1 MTMDKLDKS
10 RLIVVLGMHRSG
22 TSAITKS
29 LELLGVGLGDDL
41 HPPGFDN
48 PKGFWEDREC
58 IDINDKLLSHFGS
71 AYDRLGL
78 AWDEIQTD
86 SRVSELRLRAVQLIS
101 RKLREN
107 DGLWGFKDPRTCR
120 LLAFWSE
127 VFSALNC
134 KISFVMAV
142 RNPAS
147 VVASLAARSNM
158 PAEKAYFLWLQ
169 HVLPA
174 LNFTK
179 DAQSVVVDYDEL
191 LESPYSQVVRIS
203 TKLELPLPDY
213 ESALVRDFE
222 NNFLESDLRHTNFT
236 EAQLSLDS
244 RAPRMV
250 IATYNLLHRLA
261 KDQESLESACVQNAL
276 DELNVRLREI
286 SPTCDYI
293 NYLEDDRMRLWQAI
307 ADHDGQLA
315 NLKKSVADRE
325 SRIAILQHSLL
336 ECESGINNLKRSLI
350 EKDKKINELHHFVEL
365 TNSLG
370 EKLRSSE
377 LKITEIF
384 ASTSWKVSEPLRA
397 LSRLLRK
404 LKKTSVVPLGVGC
417 SVQQIAESESSLSA
431 SGFDA
436 EFYRKAYP
444 DICGLDPFVHYL
456 KYGKNEGRI
465 PYAPDLI
472 MNGDLTNLDRSKDTI
487 LIVSHEASRTGAP
500 ILALNIAQH
509 LKGKYNVIALLLG
522 GGGLLTDFQE
532 CCDIVV
538 EPFPQ
543 AHNPFITSAV
553 LAKLMSQVDLKFAIV
568 NSVVSKPVLLPLANN
583 FVPSLCLIHEF
594 ASYCNPKNTICEVLL
609 WASQVVFSAQITYEN
624 SATQCEALKGSCPV
638 ILPQGR
644 CEVPSW
650 DKEGFDENKKQRIR
664 KMFRPD
670 SLPENT
676 VVILGAGFVHIRK
689 GVDIFLAC
697 AARVLELH
705 PQNAFRFVW
714 VGHGFDPDLDMAYSV
729 YLQDQIT
736 RSGLENHVCFTG
748 EMSDIDMAYELSD
761 VLFLSSRL
769 DPLPNVAID
778 AMSKQLP
785 VICFDNTTGV
795 ADLLK
800 ENGLGEACVVPYL
813 DIEQA
818 AQRLVA
824 LIENSDQRNRLGKE
838 IKEVGEKLF
847 DMRSYV
853 ESLERQVLDCVVMQE
868 TEKSDCTLI
877 ENDGA
882 LNLDFYLQP
891 SWSALSAWEAV
902 RAFVRS
908 WKSRIDMRKPFP
920 GFHPGIY
927 EDCHGLSQTG
937 RNPLV
942 AFIQAG
948 KPEGPWLCD
957 LIQPSSSVQMRN
969 KLPFRVAL
977 HIHVFFVDL
986 FLDIL
991 RRLEGHE
998 FQLDLLISVSSLEVA
1013 EEVGSMVSDYTNG
1026 TVDIRT
1032 VPNRGRDIGPLLTEF
1047 SKTILKNYD
1056 VIGHVHT
1063 KKSGDVKDAAMGQIW
1078 LNFLLENLIGKRYPM
1093 VSTILERMAGDK
1105 QLGLVFPDDPW
1116 VVGWSGNKE
1125 IAEDLAHQF
1134 GINEL
1139 PERHFNLPV
1148 GTMFWAR
1155 TEALKPL
1162 LIHGFTWD
1170 DFPEEPL
1177 PYDGTM
1183 LHALE
1188 RLLPFVAKK
1197 TGYHVAMTHVPGIT
1211 R

>member
-1 MTMDKLDKS
+1 MDKIDKN
-10 RLIVVLGMHRSG
+10 RLVVVLGMHRSG

-58 IDINDKLLSHFGS
+58 IEINDKLLSHFGS

-86 SRVSELRLRAVQLIS
+86 SQVSELKLKAAQLIS
-101 RKLREN
+101 RKLIEN
-107 DGLWGFKDPRTCR
+107 NGIWGFKDPRICR
-120 LLAFWSE
+120 LLVFWNE
-127 VFSALNC
+127 VFLALNC
-134 KISFVMAV
+134 EVSFVIAV

-147 VVASLAARSNM
+147 VAASLAARNNI

-174 LNFTK
+174 LSFTK
-179 DAQSVVVDYDEL
+179 GTRRIVVDYDEL
-191 LESPYSQVVRIS
+191 LENPYSQVVRIS
-203 TKLELPLPDY
+203 SKLGLQLPDRQ
-213 ESALVRDFE
+213 SSLVRDFE
-222 NNFLESDLRHTNFT
+222 NNFLERELRHTSFT

-250 IATYNLLHRLA
+250 TATYNLLHRLA
-261 KDQESLESACVQNAL
+261 RDQESLEGSCVQVVL
-276 DELNVRLREI
+276 DELDARLREA
-286 SPTCDYI
+286 SPAFDYI
-293 NYLEDDRMRLWQAI
+293 NILEDERMGLW
-307 ADHDGQLA
+307 
-315 NLKKSVADRE
+315 KSVADCE
-325 SRIAILQHSLL
+325 SRITISQQSLL
-336 ECESGINNLKRSLI
+336 ERKSRINNLNRSLI
-350 EKDKKINELHHFVEL
+350 EAHRLVEL
-365 TNSLG
+365 THSLE
-370 EKLRSSE
+370 EKLRCSE

-384 ASTSWKVSEPLRA
+384 ASTSWKASEPLRA
-397 LSRLLRK
+397 LSRLFRK
-404 LKKTSVVPLGVGC
+404 LNITSVVPLEVGGAA
-417 SVQQIAESESSLSA
+417 QQIAERESSLIA

-444 DICGLDPFVHYL
+444 DLCGCDLFAHYSE
-456 KYGKNEGRI
+456 YGKNEGRL
-465 PYAPDLI
+465 PCAPDLI
-472 MNGDLTNLDRSKDTI
+472 MNCDLKNLDRSKETV

-500 ILALNIAQH
+500 VLALNIAQH
-509 LKGKYNVIALLLG
+509 LKEKYNVIVFLLG
-522 GGGLLTDFQE
+522 GGGLLAGFQE

-543 AHNPFITSAV
+543 AHNPFITSTV
-553 LAKLMSQVDLKFAIV
+553 LTKLISQVDLKFAIV
-568 NSVVSKPVLLPLANN
+568 NSIVSKSVLSPLANH

-594 ASYCNPKNTICEVLL
+594 ASYTSPKNAIREVVL
-609 WASQVVFSAQITYEN
+609 WASQIVFSARIVYEN
-624 SATQCEALKGSCPV
+624 NAAQCVELKGSCPV
-638 ILPQGR
+638 ILPQGK
-644 CEVPSW
+644 CEVPYSK
-650 DKEGFDENKKQRIR
+650 DNERLDENQSQRIR

-670 SLPENT
+670 SLPDNS

-689 GVDIFLAC
+689 GVDLFLAC
-697 AARVLELH
+697 AARVVGLH
-705 PQNAFRFVW
+705 PKNTFRFVW
-714 VGHGFDPDLDMAYSV
+714 VGGGFDPDLDMGYSV

-748 EMSDIDMAYELSD
+748 ELSDIDMAYELSD
-761 VLFLSSRL
+761 VLLLSSRL

-785 VICFDNTTGV
+785 VICFDNTTGI

-800 ENGLGEACVVPYL
+800 ENGLGEACVIPYL
-813 DIEQA
+813 DIELA

-824 LIENSDQRNRLGKE
+824 LIEDSEQRNRLGKE

-853 ESLERQVLDCVVMQE
+853 ESLEGQVLNCVVMQE

-882 LNLDFYLQP
+882 LDLDFYLPP
-891 SWSALSAWEAV
+891 SWSALSDREAV

-908 WKSRIDMRKPFP
+908 WKSGIDMRKPFP

-927 EDCHGLSQTG
+927 ADCHGLSQTG
-937 RNPLV
+937 KNPLA
-942 AFIQAG
+942 AFIEAG
-948 KPEGPWLCD
+948 KTEGPWLYD
-957 LIQPSSSVQMRN
+957 LIPPSSPVQMRN
-969 KLPFRVAL
+969 KLPLRVAL

-991 RRLEGHE
+991 QRLEGQE
-998 FQLDLLISVSSLEVA
+998 FQLDLLISVPSLEVA
-1013 EEVGSMVSDYTNG
+1013 EEVSFMVSGYTNG

-1047 SKTILKNYD
+1047 NATILKNYD

-1063 KKSGDVKDAAMGQIW
+1063 KKSGDVKDAAMGQSW

-1093 VSTILERMAGDK
+1093 ASTILERMAGDK

-1139 PERHFNLPV
+1139 PGHHLNFPV

-1162 LIHGFTWD
+1162 LTKGFRWE

-1177 PYDGTM
+1177 PYDGTV

-1197 TGYHVAMTHVPGIT
+1197 TGYHVAMTHVSGIT